1 MGADGGGSLHRILR
15 IEKFDGQVRSQ
26 LKIDRAMLQQAH
38 VVGQAFDRW
47 IVMQKTSNT
56 NLLTTHG

>member
-1 MGADGGGSLHRILR
+1 MGADGGGSSHRILR

-38 VVGQAFDRW
+38 VVGQAFDRC
-47 IVMQKTSNT
+47 IVVQRK
-56 NLLTTHG
+56 